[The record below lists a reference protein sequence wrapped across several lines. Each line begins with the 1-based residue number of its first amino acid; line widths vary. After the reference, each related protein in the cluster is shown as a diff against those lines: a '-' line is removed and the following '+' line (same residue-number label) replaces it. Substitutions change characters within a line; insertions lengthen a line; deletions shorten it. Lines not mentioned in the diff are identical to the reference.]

1 MAGIERGYRLGAGQH
16 AVAGKDVDERL
27 AVQRSRVKVEQRSDL
42 GVGVQQTRIRQ
53 RFRRHARAV
62 GVAKPRKAIV
72 ERQLI
77 EGNGHGRVLL
87 RSEEH
92 TSELQSLMRTSYA
105 VICLKKKNITT
116 EDTYR
121 ERHRHKQA

>member
-62 GVAKPRKAIV
+62 GVAKPSKANV

-77 EGNGHGRVLL
+77 EGNGTGRVMVVRDATCTP
-87 RSEEH
+87 RSSCGSVGSDTAREEEEWGNC
-92 TSELQSLMRTSYA
+92 SE
-105 VICLKKKNITT
+105 I
-116 EDTYR
+116 
-121 ERHRHKQA
+121 